1 MLLYK
6 YKAIK
11 YENDQLDILEVQND
25 IKIKIQI
32 NR

>member
-6 YKAIK
+6 YRAIK

-25 IKIKIQI
+25 IKIKI
-32 NR
+32 